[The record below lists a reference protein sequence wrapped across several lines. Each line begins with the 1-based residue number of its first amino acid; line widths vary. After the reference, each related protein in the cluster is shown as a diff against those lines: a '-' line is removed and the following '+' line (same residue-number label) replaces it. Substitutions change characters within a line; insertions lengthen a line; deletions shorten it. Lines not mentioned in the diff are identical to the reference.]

1 MSGASIMLLA
11 LAIDAVL
18 GWPAAIHARI
28 GHPVTWIGALIS
40 NLDQRFNH
48 EGGSE
53 ATRRGAGIC
62 VAITVIALVAGAGW
76 ACAAMLPGGWPGL
89 ILAAILAWPLVAA
102 RSMHDHVD
110 AVTRPL
116 LAGDLPAA
124 RQAVAMIVGRDPS
137 QLDAAGIA
145 RAATESLAENT
156 SDGIVAPLF
165 WGAVFGLP
173 GIAAYKAINTL
184 DSMIGHRTPRYEA
197 FGWAAARIDD
207 VANLIPARLT
217 GLLFAAVSI
226 RPRIALATM
235 WRDAGHHRS
244 PNAGWPEAA
253 MAGALGIRLSGP
265 RIYEGQLSQEPW
277 LNGEAPDP
285 TAADLN
291 RALAL
296 YRRAMFVLAL
306 GLALVA
312 LL

>member
-18 GWPAAIHARI
+18 GWPQAVHARI
-28 GHPVTWIGALIS
+28 GHPVTWIGALIAA
-40 NLDQRFNH
+40 LERRFNH
-48 EGGSE
+48 EGDAE
-53 ATRRGAGIC
+53 ATRRGAGVF
-62 VAITVIALVAGAGW
+62 VAISVIMLAAGVGW
-76 ACAAMLPGGWPGL
+76 ACVWMLPGGWPGL
-89 ILAAILAWPLVAA
+89 ILAAILAWPLIAA
-102 RSMHDHVD
+102 RSMHDHVE
-110 AVTRPL
+110 AVARPL
-116 LAGDLPAA
+116 IAGDLPAA

-145 RAATESLAENT
+145 RAAAESLAENT

-165 WGAVFGLP
+165 WGAIFGLP

-184 DSMIGHRTPRYEA
+184 DSMIGHRTPRHEA

-217 GLLFAAVSI
+217 GLLFAIVSV
-226 RPRIALATM
+226 RPRAALATM
-235 WRDAGHHRS
+235 WSDARRHRS

-265 RIYEGQLSQEPW
+265 RIYEGRLSQEPW

-296 YRRAMFVLAL
+296 YRRAMLVLAA
-306 GLALVA
+306 GLALLA